1 MNTETKILD
10 LARKTLLL
18 ATMTRVVSVVG
29 KRVGGRKVSV
39 LAKVIH

>member
-18 ATMTRVVSVVG
+18 ATMTRVVSVVEKRAGG
-29 KRVGGRKVSV
+29 KKVRIS
-39 LAKVIH
+39 AEVIH